1 MKRCGCKYTDIIAG
15 DLRELRRGGQ
25 DPEVSLRPAPR
36 VPQREGSLQVRQL
49 AQQQS
54 KIYYLYSVRH
64 PFVRCLALGLIFSVL
79 KYCILD
85 LPCCATI
92 SSTGCS
98 LNIVFF
104 QRF

>member
-49 AQQQS
+49 AQKVSMGAAAEQILLS
-54 KIYYLYSVRH
+54 LRH
-64 PFVRCLALGLIFSVL
+64 PFVCCLA
-79 KYCILD
+79 
-85 LPCCATI
+85 
-92 SSTGCS
+92 
-98 LNIVFF
+98 
-104 QRF
+104 

>member
-49 AQQQS
+49 AQKVSMGAAAEQ
-54 KIYYLYSVRH
+54 ILLSVRP
-64 PFVRCLALGLIFSVL
+64 PFVCCLA
-79 KYCILD
+79 
-85 LPCCATI
+85 
-92 SSTGCS
+92 
-98 LNIVFF
+98 
-104 QRF
+104 